1 MPNRLV
7 TESSPY
13 LLQHAHNPVEWYSW
27 GEEALRRAKGEDKPI
42 FLSIGYAACH
52 WCHVMEHES
61 FEDPNT
67 AAVMNAHFINIKVDR
82 EERPDLD
89 DVYMKAV
96 VALTGHGGWPMSVF
110 LTPDGVPFYGGTYFP
125 PVPQHGMPAFVQV
138 LEAVAGAWRERR
150 ADVERSSAELLD
162 VIQRGDATASA
173 AAVLSPSTLDAAY
186 NVLERNYDLAH
197 GGWGRA
203 PKFPQ
208 PMTIDF
214 LLRTHVRT
222 GERAALTMAT
232 STLTKM
238 AAGGIYDQLG
248 GGFHRYATDAIWLVP
263 HFEKMLYDNGQLA
276 RVCLHA
282 WQVTRQPLFRR
293 VAEETLDYVTRE
305 MTDPAGGFY
314 SSQDADSE
322 DEEGKFFVW
331 SFGELRDTLGA
342 DADLFADA
350 HGVTERGNFE
360 GKNILHVVLDSATLA
375 ERHGANVEDIET
387 RLTVARRR
395 LFALREQRVKPAL
408 DDKVLVA
415 WNGLA
420 LAAFADAARI
430 LDRLD
435 YRQIAERNAEF
446 LLREMLT
453 PAGRLLRSWRR
464 GRARLNAYLEDHAN
478 LIDGLLALYEATF
491 EARWFNEARRLADVM
506 IAHFRDPAGG
516 FFDTSDDH
524 ERLAVRPKGLQDN
537 ATPSGN
543 AMATVG
549 LLRLAA
555 FTGEGRYRDRAEEGL
570 RLAQPLTASYPT
582 AFARW
587 LCALDVAVSRPRE
600 IAIVGDPAA
609 ADTRALLRVV
619 QGTYRPNQVVALGRP
634 GGAPTV
640 PLLAERDQLDGR
652 ATAFV
657 CENFTCQQ
665 PVTDP
670 QALAAQLA

>member
-7 TESSPY
+7 DESSPY
-13 LLQHAHNPVEWYSW
+13 LLQHARNPVEWYSW
-27 GEEALRRAKGEDKPI
+27 SEEGLRRARAEDKPI

-61 FEDPNT
+61 FEDPAT

-96 VALTGHGGWPMSVF
+96 VAMTGGGGWPMSVF

-125 PVPQHGMPAFVQV
+125 PVPQHGMPAFIQV
-138 LEAVAGAWRERR
+138 LEAMAAAWRDQR
-150 ADVERSSAELLD
+150 ADVERGSAELLD
-162 VIQRGDATASA
+162 VIRRGDATASA
-173 AAVLSPSTLDAAY
+173 AAVLSPSTLDGAY
-186 NVLERNYDLAH
+186 SVLERNYDLAH

-214 LLRTHVRT
+214 LLRTHART

-238 AAGGIYDQLG
+238 AAGGMYDQLG

-276 RVCLHA
+276 RAYLHA
-282 WQVTRQPLFRR
+282 WQVTRQPSFRR
-293 VAEETLDYVTRE
+293 VAEETLDYITRE

-322 DEEGKFFVW
+322 GEEGKFFVW
-331 SFGELRDTLGA
+331 SLQEVRDTLGA
-342 DADLFADA
+342 DAHLVADA
-350 HGVTERGNFE
+350 YGVTERGNFE
-360 GKNILHVVLDSATLA
+360 GRNILHAARDSAALA
-375 ERHGANVEDIET
+375 ERHGVNIRDIEA
-387 RLTVARRR
+387 RLAAARQR
-395 LFALREQRVKPAL
+395 LAALREQRVKPAL

-430 LDRLD
+430 LDRGD

-491 EARWFNEARRLADVM
+491 DTRWFGAARRLADVM
-506 IAHFRDPAGG
+506 ITHFHDPAGG

-543 AMATVG
+543 AMAAAG

-555 FTGEGRYRDRAEEGL
+555 FTGEGRYRDLAEEGL

-587 LCALDVAVSRPRE
+587 LGALDFALAGPRE
-600 IAIVGDPAA
+600 IAILGDPTA
-609 ADTRALLRVV
+609 ADTRALLQVV

-634 GGAPTV
+634 GEAPSV
-640 PLLAERDQLDGR
+640 PLMADRVQLNGH

-657 CENFTCQQ
+657 CEHFTCQL

-670 QALAAQLA
+670 QALAAQLG